1 MSKVNKGAKPD
12 NADKKATD
20 AGAARGDPLRELE
33 FSGNNTAG
41 YPADAWDLMNSM
53 LTESRRGR
61 IMRVC
66 QGRTQ
71 HIRLVVQ
78 DVHDPHNISA
88 CLRSADAF
96 GIQHCHVVN
105 LKQNFRTSTVARGV
119 GSWLT
124 LHRHQSVEECVAK
137 LRADGFRLYA
147 GVPATTAVPLHE
159 LPVDDKIAV
168 VFGNEHA
175 GIDSAWLP
183 HMDRLFTIP
192 MFGMVESLNIS
203 VGAAITMQHLTHRA
217 RETLPEGA
225 FNLSESERQGLL
237 NKWIC
242 DQLQAW
248 PQILPRLRAGKPNS

>member
-1 MSKVNKGAKPD
+1 MSKD
-12 NADKKATD
+12 NDTPATP
-20 AGAARGDPLRELE
+20 GDPLRELE
-33 FSGNNTAG
+33 FSGTKTTG
-41 YPADAWDLMNSM
+41 YPADAWDLMNAM
-53 LTESRRGR
+53 LTEARRAR
-61 IMRVC
+61 MLRVAH
-66 QGRTQ
+66 GRTQ

-96 GIQHCHVVN
+96 GIQHCHVVT
-105 LKQNFRTSTVARGV
+105 LKQSFRTSTVARGV

-124 LHRHQSVEECVAK
+124 LHRHHTVEDCVAK
-137 LRADGFRLYA
+137 LRADGFKLYA
-147 GVPATTAVPLHE
+147 GVPAPTAVPLHE

-217 RETLPEGA
+217 RESLGTTTFA
-225 FNLSESERQGLL
+225 LSTGERQGLL

-248 PQILPRLRAGKPNS
+248 PQILPRLRAGKSSS